1 MEAIDYR
8 PGTLVTARG
17 REWVVLPSQMPST
30 MRLRP
35 LSGAEA
41 DAISLVPALERSPV
55 RASRFAPPQA
65 DVIDNQDGARLL
77 ADALRLAM
85 RRGAGPFRSA
95 AQLGVEPRAYQL
107 VPLLMALK
115 LDVKRLLIADDVGI
129 GKTIEAGMIV
139 REMFDRGQI
148 DRFAVICPPHLVSQ
162 WREELATK
170 FDLDAVEVTAS
181 NARSLERGLP
191 ASQSLFEAY
200 PYTIVSLDYIKADN
214 RRDEFARA
222 CPAMVIVDEAHSCVG
237 GDQGKSKHQRYELL
251 QRLAADEERHMLFL
265 TATPHSG
272 DEDAYDR
279 LLGLIHPD
287 FALGPEGGDR
297 NARERYAYRLQ
308 QHFVQRRRADVEE
321 DEWQAAKAFPKHFE
335 DERTFTLTG
344 DWAEFQEDVL
354 DYCVGLAESAG
365 ENAQKRRMAF
375 WSTLA
380 LMRCI
385 GSSPAAAHQALTN
398 RLAGLGE
405 EKEIQAAVF
414 DEEDG
419 LLTDS
424 DVEPG
429 TGVAEDERR
438 ELEALIGAAAQLA
451 DKFTQDPKYK
461 ALATTLGEL
470 IEEKSASPIVF
481 CRYIATA
488 KAVGAALASKFKGHK
503 VEVITGELTQEDRR
517 ARIEAMDPDEKRILV
532 ATDCLSEGINLQA
545 LFDAV
550 VHYDLSWNPTRH
562 QQREGRVNRFGQ
574 PSASVWTVMMYGENS
589 MIDGAVLEVI
599 TRKAEA
605 IRKATGVTVPIPEDS
620 TSVSTALMRAMMLR
634 SKGARAQGVL
644 DLFGSTETVD
654 QQWRDAEENAR
665 KSRARYAQ
673 GTLKPAEVIPEWK
686 AMRALQGGE
695 KEVERFT
702 RRALQR
708 VGQNLART
716 ATPTVVFDQLPDAM
730 VEKLHARNLA
740 GSRRISFRD
749 DPVPGVMHVGRVHPL
764 VATLAESLA
773 EGALDPLS
781 VKEGRPL
788 GRCGA
793 WMSKDVSQ
801 MTTILLLRLRFT
813 MTTSRR
819 VNRTLLAEEATGLVF
834 EGIETE
840 PFLSGHDA
848 LALLEAEAAS
858 NIEEGAIRRR
868 IEQALTRLDT
878 YGDAIATFAQQRA
891 DILSEDHE
899 RLTLAARGGA
909 TTEVKAAIPA
919 DVIGL
924 YVLIPE
930 MA

>member
-1 MEAIDYR
+1 MEVAEYR

-17 REWVVLPSQMPST
+17 REWVVLPSQMPAT

-35 LSGAEA
+35 LSGSEA
-41 DAISLVPALERSPV
+41 DVISLVPELERV
-55 RASRFAPPQA
+55 AVKASTFAPPQVDA
-65 DVIDNQDGARLL
+65 IDNQDGARLL

-115 LDVKRLLIADDVGI
+115 LDVKRMLIADDVGI
-129 GKTIEAGMIV
+129 GKTIEAGMIL

-148 DRFAVICPPHLVSQ
+148 DRFAIICPPHLVAQ
-162 WREELATK
+162 WREELTTK

-200 PYTIVSLDYIKADN
+200 PYTIVSLDYIKADS

-222 CPAMVIVDEAHSCVG
+222 CPGMVIVDEAHSCVG
-237 GDQGKSKHQRYELL
+237 GDKGKSKHQRYELL
-251 QRLAADEERHMLFL
+251 QRLATDQERHMLFL

-272 DEDAYDR
+272 DEDAYNR

-308 QHFVQRRRADVEE
+308 QHFVQRRRIDIEE
-321 DEWQAAKAFPKHFE
+321 EEWQIGKTFPKHL
-335 DERTFTLTG
+335 DVERPFILTG
-344 DWAEFQEDVL
+344 DWGKFQEDVL
-354 DYCVGLAESAG
+354 DYCVGLTQKAG
-365 ENAQKRRMAF
+365 DNSQKRRLAF

-385 GSSPAAAHQALTN
+385 GSSPSAAHQALTN
-398 RLAGLGE
+398 RLAGMGE
-405 EKEIQAAVF
+405 EAELHSAVF

-419 LLTDS
+419 LLSDN

-429 TGVAEDERR
+429 TGIADDERQ
-438 ELEALIGAAAQLA
+438 ELERLIDAAAQLA
-451 DKFTQDPKYK
+451 GKFEQDPKYK
-461 ALATTLGEL
+461 KLVGSLIEL
-470 IEEKSASPIVF
+470 IDEQGASPIVF

-488 KAVGAALASKFKGHK
+488 KAVGEALAKQFKGHR
-503 VEVITGELTQEDRR
+503 VEVITGELTQDDRR
-517 ARIEAMDPDEKRILV
+517 ARIAALDPDQKRILV
-532 ATDCLSEGINLQA
+532 ATDCLSEGINLQT

-550 VHYDLSWNPTRH
+550 IHYDLSWNPTRH

-574 PSASVWTVMMYGENS
+574 PSPSVWTVMMYGENS

-599 TRKAEA
+599 TRKADA

-620 TSVSTALMRAMMLR
+620 TSVSAALMQAMLLR
-634 SKGARAQGVL
+634 SQGPRAQGVL
-644 DLFGSTETVD
+644 DLFGSSEGVER
-654 QQWRDAEENAR
+654 QWRDAEENAR

-673 GTLKPAEVIPEWK
+673 GTMKPAEVIPEWR
-686 AMRALQGGE
+686 AMRTLHGGPD
-695 KEVERFT
+695 EVERFT

-708 VGQNLART
+708 VGQNVVRT
-716 ATPTVVFDQLPDAM
+716 ATPTIVFDQLPLAM
-730 VEKLHARNLA
+730 AERLRSRGLT

-749 DPVPGVMHVGRVHPL
+749 DAAPGVMHVGRVHPL
-764 VATLAESLA
+764 VETLAESLA
-773 EGALDPLS
+773 EGALDPKA
-781 VKEGRPL
+781 VKEGRAL

-793 WMSKDVSQ
+793 WMSKDVTQ
-801 MTTILLLRLRFT
+801 MTTILLMRLRFT

-819 VNRTLLAEEATGLVF
+819 ANRTLLAEEATGLVF
-834 EGIETE
+834 QGNETT
-840 PFLSGHDA
+840 PIASGHEA

-858 NIEEGAIRRR
+858 NLEEGAIRRR
-868 IEQALTRLDT
+868 LEQALHRLDA
-878 YGDAIATFAQQRA
+878 YQPAITDFAHERA
-891 DILSEDHE
+891 KALSDDHE
-899 RLTLAARGGA
+899 RLTIAAKGGA
-909 TTEVKAAIPA
+909 NTQVKAAIPA

-930 MA
+930 VA

>member
-1 MEAIDYR
+1 METVNYR

-17 REWVVLPSQMPST
+17 REWIVLPPQMPST

-41 DAISLVPALERSPV
+41 DVISIVPELERLAVKPST
-55 RASRFAPPQA
+55 FAPPSA
-65 DVIDNQDGARLL
+65 DAIDNQDGARLL
-77 ADALRLAM
+77 TDALRLAM

-129 GKTIEAGMIV
+129 GKTIEAGMIL
-139 REMFDRGQI
+139 REMYDRGQI

-200 PYTIVSLDYIKADN
+200 PYTIVSLDYIKADT

-222 CPAMVIVDEAHSCVG
+222 CPNMVIVDEAHSCVG
-237 GDQGKSKHQRYELL
+237 GDGGKSKHQRYELL
-251 QRLAADEERHMLFL
+251 QRLAGDEERHMLFL

-321 DEWQAAKAFPKHFE
+321 DEWHAAKAFPKHYE

-344 DWAEFQEDVL
+344 EWGKFQEDVL
-354 DYCVGLAESAG
+354 DYCVGLTEGAG
-365 ENAQKRRMAF
+365 DNAQKRRMAF

-385 GSSPAAAHQALTN
+385 GSSPAAAHQALVN
-398 RLAGLGE
+398 RMAGLGE
-405 EKEIQAAVF
+405 EKEIQTAIF

-419 LLTDS
+419 LLSDS

-438 ELEALIGAAAQLA
+438 ELEALIEAAARLGGR
-451 DKFTQDPKYK
+451 FTQDPKYK
-461 ALATTLGEL
+461 SLVGTLTEM
-470 IEEKSASPIVF
+470 IDKHSASPIVF

-488 KAVGAALASKFKGHK
+488 KAVGEALGRQFKGHK
-503 VEVITGELTQEDRR
+503 IEVITGELTQEDRR
-517 ARIEAMDPDEKRILV
+517 ARIEAIDPEQKRILV
-532 ATDCLSEGINLQA
+532 ATDCLSEGINLQS

-550 VHYDLSWNPTRH
+550 IHYDLSWNPTRH

-574 PSASVWTVMMYGENS
+574 PSSAVWTVMMYGENS
-589 MIDGAVLEVI
+589 MIDGAVLDVI
-599 TRKAEA
+599 TRKADA
-605 IRKATGVTVPIPEDS
+605 IRKATGVTVPLPEDS
-620 TSVSTALMRAMMLR
+620 TSVSAALMKAMILR

-644 DLFGSTETVD
+644 DLFGLTDSVER
-654 QQWRDAEENAR
+654 QWRDAEENAR

-673 GTLKPAEVIPEWK
+673 ATLKPAEVIPEWR
-686 AMRALQGGE
+686 AMRVLHGGHD
-695 KEVERFT
+695 EVERFT

-708 VGQNLART
+708 IGQNIAKT
-716 ATPTVVFDQLPDAM
+716 ATPTVVFDQLPEALA
-730 VEKLHARNLA
+730 ERLRARNLTK
-740 GSRRISFRD
+740 SKRISFLD
-749 DPVPGVMHVGRVHPL
+749 DPAPGVMHVGRVHPL

-773 EGALDPLS
+773 EGALDPRS
-781 VKEGRPL
+781 VKEGRAL

-793 WMSKDVSQ
+793 WMSRDVSQ

-813 MTTSRR
+813 MTASRR
-819 VNRTLLAEEATGLVF
+819 ANRTLLAEEATGLVF
-834 EGIETE
+834 EGAGTT
-840 PFLSGHDA
+840 PVLTGHDA

-858 NIEEGAIRRR
+858 NLDEGAIRRR
-868 IEQALTRLDT
+868 IEQVLGRLDT
-878 YGDAIATFAQQRA
+878 YDDAIAAFAHERA
-891 DILSEDHE
+891 QALSHDHE
-899 RLTLAARGGA
+899 RLTQAARGGA
-909 TTEVKAAIPA
+909 TTEVTAAIPA

>member
-1 MEAIDYR
+1 MEVADYR

-17 REWVVLPSQMPST
+17 REWVVLPPQMPTT

-35 LSGAEA
+35 LSGSEE
-41 DAISLVPALERSPV
+41 DVISLVPELERV
-55 RASRFAPPQA
+55 QVKASTFAPPS
-65 DVIDNQDGARLL
+65 VESIDNQDGARLL

-115 LDVKRLLIADDVGI
+115 LDVKRMLIADDVGI
-129 GKTIEAGMIV
+129 GKTIEAGMIL
-139 REMFDRGQI
+139 REMYDRGQV
-148 DRFAVICPPHLVSQ
+148 DRFAIICPPHLVSQ
-162 WREELATK
+162 WREELSTK
-170 FDLDAVEVTAS
+170 FDLDAVEVTSS

-200 PYTIVSLDYIKADN
+200 PYTIVSLDYIKADT

-222 CPAMVIVDEAHSCVG
+222 CPKMIIVDEAHSCVG
-237 GDQGKSKHQRYELL
+237 GGKDKSKHQRYELL

-272 DEDAYDR
+272 DEDAYNR

-308 QHFVQRRRADVEE
+308 QHFVQRRRADIEE
-321 DEWQAAKAFPKHFE
+321 EEWQIGRTFPKHL
-335 DERTFTLTG
+335 DVERPFLLTG
-344 DWAEFQEDVL
+344 EWGKFQEDVL
-354 DYCVGLAESAG
+354 DYCVGLTQKAG
-365 ENAQKRRMAF
+365 DNSQKRRMAF

-405 EKEIQAAVF
+405 EKEIVSAVF

-424 DVEPG
+424 DIEPG
-429 TGVAEDERR
+429 TGIADDERR
-438 ELEALIGAAAQLA
+438 ELETLIDASAKLA
-451 DKFTQDPKYK
+451 GKFTQDPKYK
-461 ALATTLGEL
+461 KLVGTLTEL
-470 IEEKSASPIVF
+470 IEEHDASPIVF

-488 KAVGAALASKFKGHK
+488 KSVGEALAKQFKGHK
-503 VEVITGELTQEDRR
+503 VEVVTGELTQEDRR
-517 ARIEAMDPDEKRILV
+517 ARIEAIDPDQKRILV
-532 ATDCLSEGINLQA
+532 ATDCLSEGINLQM

-550 VHYDLSWNPTRH
+550 IHYDLSWNPTRH

-574 PSASVWTVMMYGENS
+574 PSTSVWTVMMYGENS

-599 TRKAEA
+599 TRKADA

-620 TSVSTALMRAMMLR
+620 TSVSTALMQAMLLR
-634 SKGARAQGVL
+634 SQGARAQGVL
-644 DLFGSTETVD
+644 DLFGSTENVEK
-654 QQWRDAEENAR
+654 QWRDAEENAR

-673 GTLKPAEVIPEWK
+673 GTLKPSEVIPEWRS
-686 AMRALQGGE
+686 MRALLGGPD
-695 KEVERFT
+695 EVERFT

-716 ATPTVVFDQLPDAM
+716 PTPTVVFDQLPEAM
-730 VEKLHARNLA
+730 SERLRVRGLT
-740 GSRRISFRD
+740 GSRRIGFLD
-749 DPVPGVMHVGRVHPL
+749 DPAPGVMHVGRVHPL
-764 VATLAESLA
+764 VATLAENLA
-773 EGALDPLS
+773 EGALDPRA
-781 VKEGRPL
+781 VKEGRAL

-793 WMSKDVSQ
+793 WMSRNVTQ
-801 MTTILLLRLRFT
+801 MTTILLMRLRFT

-819 VNRTLLAEEATGLVF
+819 ANRTLLAEEATGLVF
-834 EGIETE
+834 EGNGTV
-840 PFLSGHDA
+840 PVLSGHDA

-868 IEQALTRLDT
+868 IEQALSRLDS
-878 YGDAIATFAQQRA
+878 YQPAIATFAQERA
-891 DILSEDHE
+891 EALSNDHE

>member
-1 MEAIDYR
+1 MEVADYR

-17 REWVVLPSQMPST
+17 REWVVLPPQMPTT

-35 LSGAEA
+35 LSGSEA
-41 DAISLVPALERSPV
+41 DVISLVPELERIPV
-55 RASRFAPPQA
+55 KASTFAPPSI
-65 DVIDNQDGARLL
+65 DSIDNQDGARLL

-115 LDVKRLLIADDVGI
+115 LDVKRMLVADDVGI
-129 GKTIEAGMIV
+129 GKTIEAGMIL
-139 REMFDRGQI
+139 REMYDRGQV
-148 DRFAVICPPHLVSQ
+148 DRFAIICPPHLVSQ
-162 WREELATK
+162 WREELSTK
-170 FDLDAVEVTAS
+170 FDLDAVEVTSS

-200 PYTIVSLDYIKADN
+200 PYTIVSLDYIKADT

-222 CPAMVIVDEAHSCVG
+222 CPKMIIVDEAHSCVG
-237 GDQGKSKHQRYELL
+237 GGKDKSKHQRYELL

-272 DEDAYDR
+272 DEDAYNR

-287 FALGPEGGDR
+287 FELGPEGGDR

-308 QHFVQRRRADVEE
+308 QHFVQRRRADIEE
-321 DEWQAAKAFPKHFE
+321 EEWQIGRTFPKHL
-335 DERTFTLTG
+335 DVERPFLLAG
-344 DWAEFQEDVL
+344 EWGKFQEDVL
-354 DYCVGLAESAG
+354 DYCVGLTQKAG
-365 ENAQKRRMAF
+365 DNSQKRRMAF

-405 EKEIQAAVF
+405 EKEIVSAVF

-424 DVEPG
+424 DIEPG
-429 TGVAEDERR
+429 TGIADDERR
-438 ELEALIGAAAQLA
+438 ELETLIDAAAKLSA
-451 DKFTQDPKYK
+451 KFTQDPKYK
-461 ALATTLGEL
+461 KLVGTLTEL
-470 IEEKSASPIVF
+470 IDKHDASPIVF

-488 KAVGAALASKFKGHK
+488 KSVGEALAKQFKGHK
-503 VEVITGELTQEDRR
+503 VEVVTGELTQEDRR
-517 ARIEAMDPDEKRILV
+517 ARIEAIDPDQKRILV
-532 ATDCLSEGINLQA
+532 ATDCLSEGINLQM

-550 VHYDLSWNPTRH
+550 IHYDLSWNPTRH

-574 PSASVWTVMMYGENS
+574 LSPSVWTVMMYGENS

-620 TSVSTALMRAMMLR
+620 TSVSSALMQAMLLR
-634 SKGARAQGVL
+634 SQGARAQGVL
-644 DLFGSTETVD
+644 DLFGSTENVEK
-654 QQWRDAEENAR
+654 QWRDAEENAR

-673 GTLKPAEVIPEWK
+673 GTLKPSEVIPEWRS
-686 AMRALQGGE
+686 MRALHGGPD
-695 KEVERFT
+695 EVERFT

-708 VGQNLART
+708 VGQNVART
-716 ATPTVVFDQLPDAM
+716 PTPTVVFDQLPEAM
-730 VEKLHARNLA
+730 SERLRVRGLV
-740 GSRRISFRD
+740 GSRRIGFLD
-749 DPVPGVMHVGRVHPL
+749 DPAPGVMHVGRVHPL
-764 VATLAESLA
+764 VATLAENLA
-773 EGALDPLS
+773 EGALDPRS
-781 VKEGRPL
+781 VKEGRAL

-793 WMSKDVSQ
+793 WMSRNVTQ
-801 MTTILLLRLRFT
+801 MTTILLMRLRFT

-819 VNRTLLAEEATGLVF
+819 ANRTLLAEEATGLVF
-834 EGIETE
+834 EGNGTS
-840 PFLSGHDA
+840 PVLAGHDA

-868 IEQALTRLDT
+868 IEQALSRLDS
-878 YGDAIATFAQQRA
+878 YQPAIATFAQERA
-891 DILSEDHE
+891 EALSNDHE